1 MSARIGLIIAA
12 LMIST
17 ASAQSIPPSGAS
29 AAFTTDDPALLA
41 ITNTI
46 SSGGFPSREQV
57 SKLDQPSKDPQIRQA
72 RAEMKEILKHLR
84 EEYSL
89 TPQQLLE
96 KVKGKISN
104 VSLDDLERWRA
115 AGQLQFR
122 MIDGQV
128 GYFRREPSNLMR
140 FCEDAKARCDK
151 PSAGDGGFVLTDHL
165 AKVIDEAKR
174 TGQSEV
180 APIRHRIKYQLTV
193 PANVGGAKKGSLLR
207 VWLPFPQEYRQ
218 QREVKLISASP
229 ADPKIAPIG
238 IKDGRIL
245 PNAQRTAYF
254 EKRID
259 DPTQASVFDV
269 TFEYDSYA
277 YYPILRDE
285 DAKPL
290 PADFDKTWIAERP
303 PHILFTSQMKQTV
316 AAVVGDET
324 NPLASARK
332 IFHYVDSKMRY
343 CAEEEYGLIPS
354 FSSKALASLKGDCG
368 IQGTLFI
375 TMCRAAGIPARWQSG
390 WETKPVN
397 WNMHDWAEFYVEPW
411 GWLPADPSY
420 GLQKSD
426 RADVREFYFGHQDS
440 YRLIVNLDYGSPLVP
455 AKNSLRSEPADF
467 QRGEVELDGRNLY
480 FNQWDYDIQFQWDPR

>member
-17 ASAQSIPPSGAS
+17 ASAQLVPPSGAS
-29 AAFTTDDPALLA
+29 IAFTSDDPALLA

-46 SSGGFPSREQV
+46 ASAGFPSREQV
-57 SKLDQPSKDPQIRQA
+57 TKLDQPSDDPEIRQA

-89 TPQQLLE
+89 TPQQLLQ
-96 KVKGKISN
+96 KVKAKISD
-104 VSLDDLERWRA
+104 VKSDDLDRWRA

-128 GYFRREPSNLMR
+128 AYFRREPANLFR
-140 FCEDAKARCDK
+140 FCDEAKMRCRN
-151 PSAGDGGFVLTDHL
+151 PAASDGSFVLTDHL

-174 TGQSEV
+174 TGRTEV
-180 APIRHRIKYQLTV
+180 APIRHRIRYQLTV
-193 PANVGGAKKGSLLR
+193 PANVAGAKKGSLLR

-259 DPTQASVFDV
+259 DPTKPNLFEI
-269 TFEYDSYA
+269 TFEYASYA
-277 YYPILRDE
+277 YYPTLRDE

-290 PADFDKTWIAERP
+290 PPGFDKTWTAERP
-303 PHILFTSQMKQTV
+303 PHILFTPQMKQTV
-316 AAVVGDET
+316 A
-324 NPLASARK
+324 
-332 IFHYVDSKMRY
+332 
-343 CAEEEYGLIPS
+343 
-354 FSSKALASLKGDCG
+354 
-368 IQGTLFI
+368 
-375 TMCRAAGIPARWQSG
+375 
-390 WETKPVN
+390 
-397 WNMHDWAEFYVEPW
+397 
-411 GWLPADPSY
+411 
-420 GLQKSD
+420 
-426 RADVREFYFGHQDS
+426 
-440 YRLIVNLDYGSPLVP
+440 
-455 AKNSLRSEPADF
+455 
-467 QRGEVELDGRNLY
+467 
-480 FNQWDYDIQFQWDPR
+480 